1 MSIILTTEGD
11 YTSSDV
17 NTMSI
22 IESGK
27 LCEDN
32 PKLILSEVMN
42 YQELDA
48 WGPSGEGDMLDGM
61 LVVIFS
67 LISLFGIRKR

>member
-1 MSIILTTEGD
+1 
-11 YTSSDV
+11 
-17 NTMSI
+17 
-22 IESGK
+22 
-27 LCEDN
+27 
-32 PKLILSEVMN
+32 MN